1 MFAIIPYF
9 KSLIVSSQQA
19 AGIVPCGGNG
29 EPLCNLCDIVS
40 LGNNIVEFLL
50 FKLALPL
57 VVLTIIFAGIEF
69 LSANG
74 NPGKIETGKKAF
86 RMAILG
92 LLIAFCAWLI
102 VDFVLGIL
110 LDKSYIPIWNK
121 FPECPI
127 NRDYIAPTPSI
138 QTPSIAQQPQTPP
151 TASLKPFSDGASP
164 ELAVFNDCLKKQIPS
179 AIITSVTDTHI
190 SAGTCSPTDPNEKF
204 SSSSDCQHARYSC
217 HYGGRNC
224 ASKGGYALDV
234 RSSNLDFSTLAK
246 AAAACNTSARCNN
259 ESTGGAPHYHVS
271 IGSAYNCGCDDGLPS
286 CK

>member
-9 KSLIVSSQQA
+9 KSLIVSGQQA
-19 AGIVPCGGNG
+19 AGRVPCGGTG
-29 EPLCNLCDIVS
+29 EPLCNLCDLVS
-40 LGNNIVEFLL
+40 LGNNIVDFLL

-74 NPGKIETGKKAF
+74 NSGKIEAGKKAL
-86 RMAILG
+86 RMAVLG
-92 LLIAFCAWLI
+92 LLIAFSAWLI

-110 LDKSYIPIWNK
+110 LDKNYIPLWNK
-121 FPECPI
+121 FPQCPI
-127 NRDYIAPTPSI
+127 SRDYVAPPVAETPSVTE
-138 QTPSIAQQPQTPP
+138 QSKTQPP
-151 TASLKPFSDGASP
+151 TSSKPFNDGASP
-164 ELAVFNDCLKKQIPS
+164 ELVAFNDCLKKQIPS
-179 AIITSVTDTHI
+179 AVVTSVTDTNI
-190 SAGTCSPTDPNEKF
+190 SKGTCSPTSPNETF
-204 SSSSDCQHARYSC
+204 GDAANCQHAKYSC

-234 RSSNLDFSTLAK
+234 RSSNLDFPTLAK

-271 IGSAYNCGCDDGLPS
+271 IGSAYNCGCDDGLPL